1 MAGQD
6 PIVVIGAGAAGLA
19 AARELTRAGREVVI
33 LEARERVGGRVFT
46 HRERRSPVPIEL
58 GAEFVHGRPP
68 EVWQIASAANLEL
81 YEVSE
86 RHWYFEKGK
95 VSKAGEFWRTIDR
108 LTSDMKATDGDRSLK
123 DFLQTLPDDEETR
136 RAKSMLVRYV
146 EGFHAA
152 NIERVGIRGLVL
164 DNEAAAEI
172 DGDNAFR
179 LIDGYDSLIQALRA
193 EAESRGAQFHFNTI
207 VKEIRWA
214 EAQTR
219 LACAQPG
226 APIEFAASHVIVT
239 LPISLLKQSDNE
251 VAAIRFT
258 PDLPTDKRAAIEAL
272 PMGNVLKIN
281 LLFQD
286 RFWETVKRWDE
297 NASQVDFRDA
307 AFFHCPRA
315 PLPTWWTQLPIRA
328 PLLVGWTGGPNAER
342 IMRAAGG
349 GEQKAGQTNQDCNS
363 ALIGEAL
370 DSLALIFHLSR
381 NEIEAQLQASYIH
394 NWSADPFTRG
404 AYAYVP
410 VDGLDDQLILAQ
422 PVANKLFFAGEATSI
437 GHIGTVHGAIQSGQR
452 AAGEILAN

>member
-19 AARELTRAGREVVI
+19 AARELTHAGRDVVV
-33 LEARERVGGRVFT
+33 LEARERVGGRVLT
-46 HRERRSPVPIEL
+46 HREQSSPVPIEL
-58 GAEFVHGRPP
+58 GAEFVHGRSP
-68 EVWQIASAANLEL
+68 ELFQIATAANLEL

-86 RHWYFEKGK
+86 RHWYFEKEK
-95 VSKAGEFWRTIDR
+95 VSKAGEFWRSIEK
-108 LTSDMKATDGDRSLK
+108 LTSNMKAADRDQSLNE
-123 DFLQTLPDDEETR
+123 FLHTLPHDEDTR

-152 NIERVGIRGLVL
+152 NIERVGTRGLVV

-179 LIDGYDSLIQALRA
+179 LIDGYDSLIHALRA

-207 VKEIRWA
+207 VKEIRWTDA
-214 EAQTR
+214 ETR
-219 LACAQPG
+219 LACVHQG

-239 LPISLLKQSDNE
+239 LPISLLKKPDSE
-251 VAAIRFT
+251 VAAIRFS
-258 PDLPTDKRAAIEAL
+258 PELPTDKRAAIEAL

-281 LLFQD
+281 LLFRD

-297 NASQVDFRDA
+297 NATQVDFRDA
-307 AFFHCPRA
+307 AFFHCPGA
-315 PLPTWWTQLPIRA
+315 PLPTWWTQLPMRA

-342 IMRAAGG
+342 VMQAAGY
-349 GEQKAGQTNQDCNS
+349 GEQKAGQSGDDNSYLINQ
-363 ALIGEAL
+363 AIE
-370 DSLALIFHLSR
+370 SLARIFNLSR

-410 VDGLDDQLILAQ
+410 VNGLDDQRILAQ
-422 PVANKLFFAGEATSI
+422 PVAEKLFFAGEATSI

-452 AAGEILAN
+452 AAREILAS